1 MVFQH
6 ERAAFVGWAQE
17 VYETYFSHRYT
28 GTDRVAP
35 SNTIYYPKWVPDGY
49 DNTFASPSLVSR
61 YSVADLFPTK
71 VLITYSKLAQL
82 SFQETTAV
90 CFVTIS
96 GAGSKYI
103 SADISLWNGSTC
115 VKTWERNNTGSI
127 YLKKKND

>member
-1 MVFQH
+1 LKRRTFVLGLLIAVLLTMPVSAQT
-6 ERAAFVGWAQE
+6 ER
-17 VYETYFSHRYT
+17 
-28 GTDRVAP
+28 
-35 SNTIYYPKWVPDGY
+35 
-49 DNTFASPSLVSR
+49 
-61 YSVADLFPTK
+61 
-71 VLITYSKLAQL
+71 TYSKLAQL

-127 YLKKKND
+127 YLKEEVSVSKGKDYTLIVDYTIGGESQEPLTSAGTCK